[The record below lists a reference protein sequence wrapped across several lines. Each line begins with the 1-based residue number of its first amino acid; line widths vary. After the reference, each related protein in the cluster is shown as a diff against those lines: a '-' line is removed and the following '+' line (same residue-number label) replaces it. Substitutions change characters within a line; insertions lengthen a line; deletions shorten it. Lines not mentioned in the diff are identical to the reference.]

1 MATYEATKYNFTGAN
16 ISGAT
21 YVATGTIV
29 PYTHGTAPTGY
40 LECDGSA
47 VSRSTYATLF
57 TLIGTTYGAGDGSS
71 TFTLPDLKDKVIYG
85 KSSSVSLA
93 ATGGSADATLVSHNH
108 TATSSVS
115 DSGHAHSSNVFRYSD
130 EAGTNPSAADSGS
143 ASGKIFAAGSNGT
156 YNMVSTST
164 ATTGITVSTSIA
176 SNGSSATNA
185 NLQPYL
191 CLKFMIKT

>member
-16 ISGAT
+16 IGGAT

-115 DSGHAHSSNVFRYSD
+115 DSGHFHLSAQGTEFPQNGSS
-130 EAGTNPSAADSGS
+130 GTANGPDGLRSGDPV
-143 ASGKIFAAGSNGT
+143 GK
-156 YNMVSTST
+156 TST

>member
-93 ATGGSADATLVSHNH
+93 ATGGSADATLVSHTH
-108 TATSSVS
+108 TATSSVTDPGHFHLAAQGTEFPS
-115 DSGHAHSSNVFRYSD
+115 YGSTGTDTGPSGQRDGDPH
-130 EAGTNPSAADSGS
+130 
-143 ASGKIFAAGSNGT
+143 GKTETKTTGIS
-156 YNMVSTST
+156 VSTSLST
-164 ATTGITVSTSIA
+164 A
-176 SNGSSATNA
+176 GSSATNA

>member
-115 DSGHAHSSNVFRYSD
+115 DSGHFHNVLPTLSGAF
-130 EAGTNPSAADSGS
+130 ANNGGFIQTATTGTPSQS
-143 ASGKIFAAGSNGT
+143 AVGNTDTK
-156 YNMVSTST
+156 
-164 ATTGITVSTSIA
+164 TTGITVSTSIA